1 MDQTI
6 RTFVCVEI
14 PVSVRDRIE
23 QLQRQLAAMR
33 ADVSWTK
40 KSNLHLTLKFLGHIS
55 AAQVENVCRIVQQAA
70 SGSESFDLQLSGTG
84 SFPNQRNPRVLW
96 IGLAEAPQ
104 VFKELY
110 TSIDFGLSSVGFPRE
125 SRPFA
130 PHLTIG
136 RVKSNRNVASLVQPL
151 IAGGFHSEPFG
162 IRDVVVMKSQL
173 KSSGAIYSPIRIF
186 PLKTTQG
193 AARH

>member
-14 PVSVRDRIE
+14 PATVRDRIE
-23 QLQRQLAAMR
+23 QLQRQLAGLR
-33 ADVSWTK
+33 AEVSWIK

-55 AAQVENVCRIVQQAA
+55 AAQVESVCRIVEQAG
-70 SGSESFDLQLSGTG
+70 SGSKSFDLQLSGTG
-84 SFPNQRNPRVLW
+84 TFPNQRNPRVLW
-96 IGLAEAPQ
+96 IGLAETPQ

-110 TSIDFGLSSVGFPRE
+110 NAIDLGLSNAGFSRE

-136 RVKSNRNVASLVQPL
+136 RVKSNRNVLALVQAL
-151 IAGGFHSEPFG
+151 RAAGFHSEPFSV
-162 IRDVVVMKSQL
+162 REVVVMKSLL
-173 KSSGAIYSPIRIF
+173 KSSGAIYNPIQTF
-186 PLKTTQG
+186 PLKS
-193 AARH
+193 A